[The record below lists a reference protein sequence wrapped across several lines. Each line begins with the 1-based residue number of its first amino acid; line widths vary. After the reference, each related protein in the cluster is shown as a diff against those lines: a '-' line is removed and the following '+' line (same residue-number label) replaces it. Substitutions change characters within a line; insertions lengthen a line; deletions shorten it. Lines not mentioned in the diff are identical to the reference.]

1 MAVSLGMRISGLL
14 VAGALAIA
22 TAAACGSGGGD
33 DASGSGGG
41 GTSVSGG
48 VADGGGG
55 GGQKDGGLGGGTPT
69 WVPPEEN
76 GDGGSGGSGGS
87 GSGGSGSGGS
97 GSGGSA
103 SGGSVGTNGSG
114 GSGGSNSGSGQGPGS
129 GSSDSGGS
137 SGGPEKVEGPAWLPP
152 GPRSPNTD
160 VAPDPASVYDTIG
173 EAPSACAGTAK
184 EYAKAKEPEWQVLR
198 GLASACAAVQGQGGS
213 WDTATA
219 DYSRTQGELTSCK
232 GLAAY
237 EVLGNILEFHRRHP
251 SATVQLKGSKGAGGG
266 AACAFRVASVNV
278 EKAKPGDTIRIT
290 FEGIHFGLT
299 KQEVEQIDVTITDG
313 DQEAEHLGDQPELE
327 PGGPVLLDVVVP
339 KLKTGPYPKTVSITA
354 TYGPSATLNSAFTVL
369 APDPTGPTDS
379 SSSATPSVTP

>member
-1 MAVSLGMRISGLL
+1 M
-14 VAGALAIA
+14 
-22 TAAACGSGGGD
+22 
-33 DASGSGGG
+33 
-41 GTSVSGG
+41 
-48 VADGGGG
+48 
-55 GGQKDGGLGGGTPT
+55 
-69 WVPPEEN
+69 
-76 GDGGSGGSGGS
+76 
-87 GSGGSGSGGS
+87 
-97 GSGGSA
+97 
-103 SGGSVGTNGSG
+103 
-114 GSGGSNSGSGQGPGS
+114 
-129 GSSDSGGS
+129 
-137 SGGPEKVEGPAWLPP
+137 
-152 GPRSPNTD
+152 
-160 VAPDPASVYDTIG
+160 YDTIG

-237 EVLGNILEFHRRHP
+237 EVLGNLLEFHRRHP

-278 EKAKPGDTIRIT
+278 ETAKPGDTIRIT